1 MMRRFVQALVFGAAR
16 GCLGGTILLQ
26 QLSYRKRGLV
36 AVIASMVV
44 VNLVYGLTLPLLSLV
59 LDAQG
64 VNKTVIGL
72 SIVAQASAGVI
83 LAPFMPRLIMRVG
96 AGRIMQL
103 ATLIAA
109 AALLALGL
117 FQHLVA
123 WFFLRFLLGAA
134 AATLWSA
141 SEAVINELAEDS
153 WRGRIIGVYGSAG
166 AAGFAL
172 GPLILIATG
181 SQGLLPFVVTA
192 GLIVVASMP
201 LFMLP
206 AGSDRDGRDSGG
218 SLRRIFALVPHIML
232 LNLTYAAT
240 VEAFLAFFPLFGIH
254 VGLGEARSLSLL
266 TTFALGGVVLQLPL
280 GWLADHMQRMRL
292 LWVCIVATMVGFAL
306 LPSVIHFPA
315 GGPAFAFAL
324 GGVEGMIYTLGV
336 ILLGQRFRGAE
347 LAAASV
353 LYTGMWGAGTMLG
366 PAVVGAGMDL
376 LGDQSMS
383 YLIVALYACYV
394 PVLLFR
400 RRERKG

>member
-1 MMRRFVQALVFGAAR
+1 MSGGAV
-16 GCLGGTILLQ
+16 LLQ

-64 VNKTVIGL
+64 VSKTIIGL
-72 SIVAQASAGVI
+72 SIVAQACAGVI
-83 LAPFMPRLIMRVG
+83 LAPFMPRLIMRIG
-96 AGRIMQL
+96 AGRIMQQ

-117 FQHLVA
+117 FQDLVA

-141 SEAVINELAEDS
+141 SEAVINELAEDA
-153 WRGRIIGVYGSAG
+153 WRGRIIGIYGSAG

-192 GLIVVASMP
+192 GLVVVASVP

-206 AGSDRDGRDSGG
+206 AESDSDGRDSGG

-232 LNLTYAAT
+232 LNLTYAAAI
-240 VEAFLAFFPLFGIH
+240 EAFLAFFPLFGIH
-254 VGLGEARSLSLL
+254 VGLGEARALSLL

-280 GWLADHMQRMRL
+280 GWLADHMPRMRL
-292 LWVCIVATMVGFAL
+292 LWLCIVATMAGFAL
-306 LPSVIHFPA
+306 LPSVIHYPA

-336 ILLGQRFRGAE
+336 IFLGQRFRGAE

-376 LGDQSMS
+376 FGDQSMS
-383 YLIVALYACYV
+383 YLIVALYACYL

-400 RRERKG
+400 RREQRD

>member
-1 MMRRFVQALVFGAAR
+1 
-16 GCLGGTILLQ
+16 
-26 QLSYRKRGLV
+26 
-36 AVIASMVV
+36 MVV

-83 LAPFMPRLIMRVG
+83 LAPFMPRLIMRIG

-117 FQHLVA
+117 FQHLAA

-181 SQGLLPFVVTA
+181 SQGLLPFLVTA

-206 AGSDRDGRDSGG
+206 AGSDSDRCDSGG

-292 LWVCIVATMVGFAL
+292 LWLCILSTMAGFAL

-366 PAVVGAGMDL
+366 PAVVGVGMDL